1 MTDHIQITLNGEAR
15 SIDAGLSV
23 DGLLSVLG
31 LPRERIAVELNRRV
45 VQRKD
50 WAERILEDDDRV
62 EIVHFVGGG

>member
-50 WAERILEDDDRV
+50 WTERILEDDDRV

>member
-1 MTDHIQITLNGEAR
+1 MTDHIQITLNGEPR

-23 DGLLSVLG
+23 DGLLSALG

-50 WAERILEDDDRV
+50 WTERILEDEDRV
-62 EIVHFVGGG
+62 EIVHFVDGG

>member
-1 MTDHIQITLNGEAR
+1 MTDQIQLTVNGETR
-15 SIDAGLSV
+15 SFDAGISV

-31 LPRERIAVELNRRV
+31 LPGERIAVELNRRV

-50 WAERILEDDDRV
+50 WPERILQDSDRV

>member
-50 WAERILEDDDRV
+50 WTERILEDEDRV

>member
-1 MTDHIQITLNGEAR
+1 MSERILITLNGE
-15 SIDAGLSV
+15 STPIDAGLTV

-45 VQRKD
+45 VRRQD
-50 WAERILEDDDRV
+50 WPERVVCDNDNV